1 MTTKTLRWLR
11 WAWRVAF
18 ASYLGGAVTLLPGS
32 SLIVF
37 WSAILFM
44 PLVIATVGLTR
55 SKSLA
60 AACGIV
66 VGAALLSCAQLVLAL
81 NRKGQVPQDLQS
93 QGLWLIGVFGPFVL
107 YFVVS
112 RYLKAESLRLAG
124 ASDLRGRE

>member
-1 MTTKTLRWLR
+1 MTTAQLRWIR

-37 WSAILFM
+37 WSALLFT
-44 PLVIATVGLTR
+44 PLVIATYVVTR
-55 SKSLA
+55 SKRLA
-60 AACGIV
+60 AVCGV
-66 VGAALLSCAQLVLAL
+66 VIGAALLSCVQLWLVLS
-81 NRKGQVPQDLQS
+81 RRSQVPQDLLS

-112 RYLKAESLRLAG
+112 RYLKAESQRLAV
-124 ASDLRGRE
+124 APEMQGRE

>member
-1 MTTKTLRWLR
+1 MTSTRLRWIR

-44 PLVIATVGLTR
+44 PLVIATVLLTR

-60 AACGIV
+60 AACGVV
-66 VGAALLSCAQLVLAL
+66 VGSALLSCAQLLHVF
-81 NRKGQVPQDLQS
+81 NRKGQVPQDLLS
-93 QGLWLIGVFGPFVL
+93 QGLWLIGVFGPLVL
-107 YFVVS
+107 YLVVS
-112 RYLKAESLRLAG
+112 RYLKAESQRLAG
-124 ASDLRGRE
+124 ASDPRGRE